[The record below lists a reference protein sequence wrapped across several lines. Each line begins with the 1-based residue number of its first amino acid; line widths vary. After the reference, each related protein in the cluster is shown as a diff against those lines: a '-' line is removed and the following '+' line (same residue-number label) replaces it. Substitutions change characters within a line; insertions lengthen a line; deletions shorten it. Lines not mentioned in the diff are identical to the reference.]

1 MSDASKIHDPP
12 DSSKDTGAF
21 RFSKNRELFADE
33 IESVCRLFSLV
44 RLQKL

>member
-1 MSDASKIHDPP
+1 MSDASKIHAPL
-12 DSSKDTGAF
+12 DSSKGIGAF

-33 IESVCRLFSLV
+33 IESICQLFFLV